1 LPQRALAVTM
11 YQRIVRDWHGN
22 ITKAPL

>member
-11 YQRIVRDWHGN
+11 YQRIVGDWHGN